1 MSDETNEKTESTP
14 KPPTGPAAG
23 GSAPPTGPRAGGDR
37 PSGPAAGPSGPAGD
51 RGPRPPRDDRDRG
64 DRGDRPDRGDRGDRG
79 DRPPR
84 APLTVK
90 GRLRAA
96 ARKKARKS
104 AKKKG
109 MFQRRKVCRFCADK
123 NVTISYKD
131 VKTLR
136 LFITETGKMT
146 PRRIS
151 GTCAKHQRPLALE
164 IKRARQLAMLPY
176 APSHF

>member
-1 MSDETNEKTESTP
+1 MSEETP
-14 KPPTGPAAG
+14 KP
-23 GSAPPTGPRAGGDR
+23 
-37 PSGPAAGPSGPAGD
+37 PSGPAAGSASPPSGPAAGSPPSGPRAGSPPSRPSGGSSSGGD
-51 RGPRPPRDDRDRG
+51 RPPRPPRE
-64 DRGDRPDRGDRGDRG
+64 DRGDRG

-104 AKKKG
+104 QKKKG

-123 NVTISYKD
+123 NLSISYKD

-164 IKRARQLAMLPY
+164 IKRARQLAMLPT
-176 APSHF
+176 APKHF

>member
-1 MSDETNEKTESTP
+1 MATKSKSGK
-14 KPPTGPAAG
+14 KPVSKKNGAKVN
-23 GSAPPTGPRAGGDR
+23 GSG
-37 PSGPAAGPSGPAGD
+37 
-51 RGPRPPRDDRDRG
+51 
-64 DRGDRPDRGDRGDRG
+64 
-79 DRPPR
+79 
-84 APLTVK
+84 K
-90 GRLRAA
+90 
-96 ARKKARKS
+96 KKARKS

-123 NVTISYKD
+123 NLTISYKD

-151 GTCAKHQRPLALE
+151 GTCAKHQRLLAVE
-164 IKRARQLAMLPY
+164 IKRARHLAMLPV

>member
-1 MSDETNEKTESTP
+1 MSAPE
-14 KPPTGPAAG
+14 GPAGYERNDRDDRPAR
-23 GSAPPTGPRAGGDR
+23 PQGDR
-37 PSGPAAGPSGPAGD
+37 P
-51 RGPRPPRDDRDRG
+51 PRPG
-64 DRGDRPDRGDRGDRG
+64 GDRG

-84 APLTVK
+84 MPMTVK

-96 ARKKARKS
+96 ARKKARK

-123 NVTISYKD
+123 GAVLDYKE

-151 GTCAKHQRPLALE
+151 GTCSKHQRQLAVC
-164 IKRARQLAMLPY
+164 IKRARHLALLPY
-176 APSHF
+176 APSHM

>member
-1 MSDETNEKTESTP
+1 MSAPE
-14 KPPTGPAAG
+14 GPAGYERNDRDDRPAR
-23 GSAPPTGPRAGGDR
+23 PQGDR
-37 PSGPAAGPSGPAGD
+37 P
-51 RGPRPPRDDRDRG
+51 PRPG
-64 DRGDRPDRGDRGDRG
+64 GDRG

-84 APLTVK
+84 MPMTVK

-96 ARKKARKS
+96 ARKKARK

-123 NVTISYKD
+123 GAVLDYKE

-151 GTCAKHQRPLALE
+151 GTCSKHQRQLAVC
-164 IKRARQLAMLPY
+164 IKRARHLALLPY
-176 APSHF
+176 APSHL

>member
-1 MSDETNEKTESTP
+1 MSESEGP
-14 KPPTGPAAG
+14 PAAERFDREERPREDR
-23 GSAPPTGPRAGGDR
+23 PPRPQGDR
-37 PSGPAAGPSGPAGD
+37 P
-51 RGPRPPRDDRDRG
+51 PRPG
-64 DRGDRPDRGDRGDRG
+64 GDRG

-84 APLTVK
+84 MPMTVK

-96 ARKKARKS
+96 ARKKARK

-109 MFQRRKVCRFCADK
+109 MFQRRKGCRFCADK
-123 NVTISYKD
+123 GAVLDYKE

-151 GTCAKHQRPLALE
+151 GTCAKHQRQLAVC
-164 IKRARQLAMLPY
+164 IKRARHLALLPY
-176 APSHF
+176 APSHM

>member
-1 MSDETNEKTESTP
+1 M
-14 KPPTGPAAG
+14 
-23 GSAPPTGPRAGGDR
+23 
-37 PSGPAAGPSGPAGD
+37 
-51 RGPRPPRDDRDRG
+51 
-64 DRGDRPDRGDRGDRG
+64 
-79 DRPPR
+79 
-84 APLTVK
+84 TVK

-123 NVTISYKD
+123 NLTISYKD

-151 GTCAKHQRPLALE
+151 GTCAKHQRPLAQE
-164 IKRARQLAMLPY
+164 IKRSRQLAMLPY

>member
-1 MSDETNEKTESTP
+1 MSAPE
-14 KPPTGPAAG
+14 GPAAYERNDRDDRP
-23 GSAPPTGPRAGGDR
+23 ARPQGDR
-37 PSGPAAGPSGPAGD
+37 P
-51 RGPRPPRDDRDRG
+51 PRPG
-64 DRGDRPDRGDRGDRG
+64 GDRG

-84 APLTVK
+84 MPMTVK

-96 ARKKARKS
+96 ARKKARK

-123 NVTISYKD
+123 GAVLDYKE

-151 GTCAKHQRPLALE
+151 GTCSKHQRQLAVC
-164 IKRARQLAMLPY
+164 IKRARHLALLPY
-176 APSHF
+176 APSHM

>member
-1 MSDETNEKTESTP
+1 M
-14 KPPTGPAAG
+14 
-23 GSAPPTGPRAGGDR
+23 
-37 PSGPAAGPSGPAGD
+37 
-51 RGPRPPRDDRDRG
+51 
-64 DRGDRPDRGDRGDRG
+64 
-79 DRPPR
+79 
-84 APLTVK
+84 TVK
-90 GRLRAA
+90 GRRRAA

-123 NVTISYKD
+123 NLTMSYKD

-151 GTCAKHQRPLALE
+151 GTCAKHQRPLAQE